1 MLAGFLLM
9 VPIGFALILIPDLRC
24 IALSLLSFGVTA
36 TNISCFLG
44 NTLYN
49 SYKSRLIVLFI
60 ILNNI
65 TILLL
70 TTYIFYIL
78 KNNIPNIISIFFIII
93 IIIFIM
99 IFTLMPYI
107 TIEYKKNMSE
117 NKHIFYFEALSKREN
132 EIVKY
137 ILFGYTSGSIAK
149 ELYISLATVKTHISN
164 IYRKLN
170 INSKQELFEL
180 MKEKTN
186 LLP

>member
-1 MLAGFLLM
+1 
-9 VPIGFALILIPDLRC
+9 
-24 IALSLLSFGVTA
+24 
-36 TNISCFLG
+36 
-44 NTLYN
+44 
-49 SYKSRLIVLFI
+49 
-60 ILNNI
+60 
-65 TILLL
+65 
-70 TTYIFYIL
+70 
-78 KNNIPNIISIFFIII
+78 
-93 IIIFIM
+93 M

-137 ILFGYTSGSIAK
+137 ILSGYTSGSIAK